1 MHAIQQN
8 KTLFSSVNQPINQST
23 NPVVASITRKQSIN
37 HIHSR
42 KRARV
47 DKELSTRIGQR
58 ISRLPAPRA
67 RPTPPRARESRATYF
82 FTSPH
87 SLARA
92 NPRSSDASNARQCAH
107 AVRSATERV
116 RARLVSATIRRS
128 FVATRSSSGRTL
140 VTTARRVEDFVVV
153 AIVVVANVV
162 LDESIAACIA
172 RRGVPRAM
180 RRVGEWW
187 RDSLRGHDWWIDM
200 CACTRARSRR
210 ARWAYVRTAVVRV
223 VVLWYKMFMRRVR
236 VGRMGGGRG
245 RRRRRRR
252 GRLGRRRLRRV
263 ARVDG

>member
-87 SLARA
+87 SRARA
-92 NPRSSDASNARQCAH
+92 NPRSSDASHARPCAH

-116 RARLVSATIRRS
+116 RARMASMMDVSSSS
-128 FVATRSSSGRTL
+128 FVRRDAIELELELEAYLGDDDA
-140 VTTARRVEDFVVV
+140 AR
-153 AIVVVANVV
+153 
-162 LDESIAACIA
+162 
-172 RRGVPRAM
+172 
-180 RRVGEWW
+180 
-187 RDSLRGHDWWIDM
+187 
-200 CACTRARSRR
+200 
-210 ARWAYVRTAVVRV
+210 
-223 VVLWYKMFMRRVR
+223 
-236 VGRMGGGRG
+236 GGGLFRRRH
-245 RRRRRRR
+245 RRRREQSLGGKHR
-252 GRLGRRRLRRV
+252 GVHRV
-263 ARVDG
+263 EECRGAR

>member
-1 MHAIQQN
+1 M
-8 KTLFSSVNQPINQST
+8 
-23 NPVVASITRKQSIN
+23 
-37 HIHSR
+37 
-42 KRARV
+42 
-47 DKELSTRIGQR
+47 
-58 ISRLPAPRA
+58 
-67 RPTPPRARESRATYF
+67 
-82 FTSPH
+82 
-87 SLARA
+87 
-92 NPRSSDASNARQCAH
+92 
-107 AVRSATERV
+107 
-116 RARLVSATIRRS
+116 
-128 FVATRSSSGRTL
+128 
-140 VTTARRVEDFVVV
+140 TTARRVEDFVVV

-180 RRVGEWW
+180 RRVGAWW

-200 CACTRARSRR
+200 CARTRARSRR